1 MNNFVDCIEILK
13 WCLLHKVGSTREIVW
28 VTPLTEHVVWDEPF
42 VVRIFNWN
50 CIAYKASDQKIGFF
64 IVFVSFAF

>member
-1 MNNFVDCIEILK
+1 MNNFEDCIEILK

-42 VVRIFNWN
+42 VVRIFYRN
-50 CIAYKASDQKIGFF
+50 CIAD
-64 IVFVSFAF
+64 